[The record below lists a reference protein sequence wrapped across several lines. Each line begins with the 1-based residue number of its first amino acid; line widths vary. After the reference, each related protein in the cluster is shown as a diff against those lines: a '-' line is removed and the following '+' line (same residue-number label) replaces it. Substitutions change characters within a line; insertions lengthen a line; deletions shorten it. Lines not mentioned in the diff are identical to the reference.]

1 MPFLTDLVLPFG
13 YPLETYPVETPDGF
27 VLRLY
32 RIPYGRANATK
43 PGGKRPAVLLHH
55 GVTLSSAC
63 FVVLDPQSS
72 MGFYLADAGFD
83 VWMAN
88 TRANTYSRGHRHHR
102 ATDEAYWQHSMDELA
117 LTDLPAQIDFIT
129 AFTRQPSIAL
139 VGHSQGCTL
148 PLMLLA
154 AKPEYNAKLWL
165 LVLMGPVVFAEEIR
179 APVLAQQA
187 RTLSARATLAAMG
200 AGQLLPNAM
209 TGRLVAGCAAPA
221 ATRFCFEAVNCEWGG
236 ARRRCK

>member
-1 MPFLTDLVLPFG
+1 MLPFG

-32 RIPYGRANATK
+32 RIPHGK
-43 PGGKRPAVLLHH
+43 GGDGKQQRKQRPVVLLHH
-55 GVTLSSAC
+55 GVTLASNC
-63 FVVLDPQSS
+63 WVVLDPESS

-165 LVLMGPVVFAEEIR
+165 LMLLGPVVNAQLIR
-179 APVLAQQA
+179 APYLRAQA
-187 RTLSARATLAAMG
+187 ETMSSAVRRPRERG
-200 AGQLLPNAM
+200 RGRRERKGGGQRDVCL
-209 TGRLVAGCAAPA
+209 
-221 ATRFCFEAVNCEWGG
+221 
-236 ARRRCK
+236 

>member
-1 MPFLTDLVLPFG
+1 MLPFG

-117 LTDLPAQIDFIT
+117 LTDLPAQIDFVLNAT
-129 AFTRQPSIAL
+129 GRSSLAL

-154 AKPEYNAKLWL
+154 QRPEYNAKLWL
-165 LVLMGPVVFAEEIR
+165 LLLLGPVTFGDKIR
-179 APVLAQQA
+179 APFLQA
-187 RTLSARATLAAMG
+187 SARFDSVKVRATARQRCVG
-200 AGQLLPNAM
+200 GSLL
-209 TGRLVAGCAAPA
+209 
-221 ATRFCFEAVNCEWGG
+221 W
-236 ARRRCK
+236 